1 MNMRN
6 NRIAKTAVVLTALFL
21 VFGLCGG
28 AAWAKERH
36 EEKFEKTESLAKD
49 GKVIITNVS
58 GKIQVQSWGEAQVKI
73 EAVKISEASS
83 LEKAKENASK
93 VTIEVSKTGNIVQ
106 IETKYPDRS
115 FLRGTSLNVSVDY
128 VLWIPDKASIKV
140 KSTSGNVDATGIGG
154 TFEGNITSGN
164 ATLLK
169 IAGGV
174 DFKTVSGQIRIEDVP
189 ADIDVKTV
197 SGNIEATRIKGSV
210 DAETTSG
217 RITLRDIAEAK
228 SVRAHVLSGRI
239 AYDGQIGAGSK
250 FSLETLSGGIEV
262 LLPANAAFEL
272 DAETFS
278 GHVNSDFP
286 ITMQGTVSPKEL
298 RGVVN
303 NGGASLRLKTFSGT
317 IVIKKK

>member
-1 MNMRN
+1 MRN
-6 NRIAKTAVVLTALFL
+6 NRIAKAAVVLTALFL

-28 AAWAKERH
+28 TAWAKERH

-58 GKIQVQSWGEAQVKI
+58 GKIQVLSWGEAQVKI

-115 FLRGTSLNVSVDY
+115 FLRGDSLNVSVNY
-128 VLWIPDKASIKV
+128 VLLIPDKASIKV
-140 KSTSGNVDATGIGG
+140 KSTSGSVDANGIGG

-174 DFKTVSGQIRIEDVP
+174 DCKTVSGQIRVEDVP

-217 RITLRDIAEAK
+217 RITLKDIAEAK
-228 SVRAHVLSGRI
+228 SVRVHVLSGRI
-239 AYDGQIGAGSK
+239 TYDGQIGAGSK

-286 ITMQGTVSPKEL
+286 ITMQGTISPKEL

-303 NGGASLRLKTFSGT
+303 NGGASLRLKTFSGS

>member
-1 MNMRN
+1 MRN
-6 NRIAKTAVVLTALFL
+6 NRIAKAAVVLTALFL
-21 VFGLCGG
+21 VFALCGG
-28 AAWAKERH
+28 VAWAKERH

-49 GKVIITNVS
+49 GKVIITNLS
-58 GKIQVQSWGEAQVKI
+58 GKMQVLSWGEAQVKI
-73 EAVKISEASS
+73 EAVKISEAST

-115 FLRGTSLNVSVDY
+115 FLRGTSLNVSVNY

-140 KSTSGNVDATGIGG
+140 KSTSGSVDATGIGG

-174 DFKTVSGQIRIEDVP
+174 DCKTVSGQIRVEDVP

-217 RITLRDIAEAK
+217 RITLKDIAEAK

-262 LLPANAAFEL
+262 MLPANAAFEL
-272 DAETFS
+272 DAEAFS

-286 ITMQGTVSPKEL
+286 ITMQGTISPKEL